1 MNPDLNRRLLLAA
14 GALCLAAGVLL
25 VATQLW
31 PSGSSLS
38 TGAIDDMVEL
48 AAEAGTDDSA
58 DPDAA
63 SLAADDDFPAIED
76 SAIRDADERAEPRAG
91 TITVLDTIPHDTGAF
106 TQGFEFDGE
115 RLFESTGLIGQSTLR
130 ELDPATG
137 AVLRSIPV
145 DDVFA
150 EGLTIV
156 GDEAIQLTWT
166 EGVAFRYDVDTFELL
181 ETHTYEGQGWG
192 ICDEGDVLRMSDGTP
207 TLQTRDV
214 ETFELLDTV
223 EVTFNGALVERINEL
238 ECVAG
243 SVWANIWQTPLIIEI
258 DPDTGVVRTVLDG
271 SELRPE
277 STVDDSGAVL
287 NGIAYDP
294 ASGTWLLTGKRW
306 PLAYRVTIE

>member
-1 MNPDLNRRLLLAA
+1 VNPDLNRRLLLAA
-14 GALCLAAGVLL
+14 GALCLAAGALL

-31 PSGSSLS
+31 PSGSALS

-48 AAEAGTDDSA
+48 ASEADT
-58 DPDAA
+58 DAA
-63 SLAADDDFPAIED
+63 TLAADDDFPAIED
-76 SAIRDADERAEPRAG
+76 SAIRDADERTEPRAG

-106 TQGFEFDGE
+106 TQGFEFDGD
-115 RLFESTGLIGQSTLR
+115 RLYESTGLIGQSTLR

-214 ETFELLDTV
+214 TTFELLDTV

-238 ECVAG
+238 ECVGG

-258 DPDTGVVRTVLDG
+258 DPDTGVVLTVLDG

-287 NGIAYDP
+287 NGIAHD
-294 ASGTWLLTGKRW
+294 ASTDTWLLTGKRW